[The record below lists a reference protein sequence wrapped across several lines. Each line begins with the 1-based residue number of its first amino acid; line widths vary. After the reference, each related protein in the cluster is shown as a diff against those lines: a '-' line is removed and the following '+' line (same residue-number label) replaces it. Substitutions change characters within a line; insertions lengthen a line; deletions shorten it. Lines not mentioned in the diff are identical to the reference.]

1 MFATQPESLRQ
12 VYAYCPVPRVGSYY
26 EGFSAT
32 GKTLGLYRFD
42 TRDNEWKVVST
53 QYDFVDVYVADDKAM
68 FSIVMVSGVSKD
80 NNQPYVTA
88 RVLASKDSGG
98 HWKDISNWGESFQ
111 YPARIR
117 PDPDHKGLICLECRY
132 RSGDYFMQASDES
145 YQWKWLKLDEWR
157 ARHPPD
163 WTIHSS
169 GSWYHAT
176 LSNYFDYPFGNRP
189 ELPPFQITVKGPVA
203 FKRTERVVV
212 PIEVTAPGEG
222 ETLVDTDRGDMV
234 WSLNRTLPDG
244 SVETVTVPMEGPEER
259 VSPNGIYRVPARK
272 AVRPGPAELKLHRV
286 GYRRPYTRSLD
297 LSAMCDFSKPGK
309 YCVRLF
315 YDNGR
320 IADGDKG
327 EWVGTFSGPE
337 FDINVAR

>member
-1 MFATQPESLRQ
+1 MEMAETR
-12 VYAYCPVPRVGSYY
+12 RVAGAGTS
-26 EGFSAT
+26 
-32 GKTLGLYRFD
+32 
-42 TRDNEWKVVST
+42 
-53 QYDFVDVYVADDKAM
+53 
-68 FSIVMVSGVSKD
+68 
-80 NNQPYVTA
+80 
-88 RVLASKDSGG
+88 
-98 HWKDISNWGESFQ
+98 
-111 YPARIR
+111 
-117 PDPDHKGLICLECRY
+117 
-132 RSGDYFMQASDES
+132 
-145 YQWKWLKLDEWR
+145 
-157 ARHPPD
+157 D

-222 ETLVDTDRGDMV
+222 ETLVDTDRGDRLEPEPNLAR
-234 WSLNRTLPDG
+234 WQCGDGNGSDGGARGTRFPEWNLPRTGEEGRSPGARGIEVASRRLPPALYAVARPFRDVRLLQAGG
-244 SVETVTVPMEGPEER
+244 S
-259 VSPNGIYRVPARK
+259 IA
-272 AVRPGPAELKLHRV
+272 
-286 GYRRPYTRSLD
+286 
-297 LSAMCDFSKPGK
+297 FW
-309 YCVRLF
+309 LF